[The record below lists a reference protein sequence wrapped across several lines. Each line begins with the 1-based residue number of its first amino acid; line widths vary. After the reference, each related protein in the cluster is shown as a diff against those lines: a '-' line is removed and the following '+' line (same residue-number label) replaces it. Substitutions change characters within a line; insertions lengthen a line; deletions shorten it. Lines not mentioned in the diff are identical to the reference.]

1 MEVSQN
7 FEGKDRIAKE
17 KARAEQKKE
26 GKTSLEYITLNFTD
40 GINYHQLRDEG
51 HNHWYCPIDVGS
63 VDGFWQ
69 DESHAHLP
77 SNQPGESAKLVDIS
91 VKPSNKEH
99 SKK

>member
-1 MEVSQN
+1 MSLVR
-7 FEGKDRIAKE
+7 GKRPHCQRE
-17 KARAEQKKE
+17 SESRAEEE
-26 GKTSLEYITLNFTD
+26 GRQNVFGLNTSPSTSD
-40 GINYHQLRDEG
+40 GINNHQLRDEG

>member
-1 MEVSQN
+1 LLPVPHVLNEFGSREKTALPKRKREQSRRRR
-7 FEGKDRIAKE
+7 KAK
-17 KARAEQKKE
+17 R
-26 GKTSLEYITLNFTD
+26 LWPEYITLNFK
-40 GINYHQLRDEG
+40 G

-63 VDGFWQ
+63 VDGLWQ

-77 SNQPGESAKLVDIS
+77 LNQPSESAKLVDIS